1 MKLKQLL
8 EDSHYRY
15 ALHSSDT
22 EKAVQGVVTADG
34 QLHVQVTNGEI
45 LLKLTSKPLAR
56 PNAIMTNDDA
66 KKVAIKLQ
74 SILIK
79 NLNWEARLSQSL
91 SYKEPVKQVL
101 AVLNSKV
108 VNPVLIFDGSFK
120 FLAYGKRPDN
130 DWLASIQKGY
140 ISFAGQ
146 DAARLREKLSNDRNI
161 QGQVITID
169 GFENRF
175 YIRKVLLRNDDCF
188 FLIVDAQEATA
199 LHSDIKQIETVTD
212 QIAAAVGLHNFPY
225 LTQSANLEG
234 VLRDLLSRPT
244 ISHTELQN
252 RLQFDPHQLKRPL
265 AVLCIPSKDRRNR
278 IFGTILTKYVTLHY
292 DQYDVYIIENCSPV
306 IIATIK
312 QELAGYLKKHQLTA
326 GISNCFEKL
335 HYLNRYY
342 QQAIKAIKFHH
353 PGESC
358 SMYADHVAADLIAH
372 IKKDNS
378 IQTYLD
384 PGILQLQATD
394 AKLFTTL
401 QSFLEAKE
409 NKKVTA
415 ARLGI
420 HRSTLDYRLNKIRQD
435 YQLDIGADGKYLY
448 YLLTVLL
455 TQ

>member
-8 EDSHYRY
+8 KDSRYRY
-15 ALHSSDT
+15 SLHKFDT
-22 EKAVQGVVTADG
+22 EKAVQSVTATDS
-34 QLHVQVTNGEI
+34 QLRIQTMNGEVF
-45 LLKLTSKPLAR
+45 LKLTSQQSGHQ
-56 PNAIMTNDDA
+56 NAIMTNNDP

-74 SILIK
+74 NILIE
-79 NLNWEARLSQSL
+79 NLNWEASLSQAL
-91 SYKEPVKQVL
+91 SYKEPVRQVL

-108 VNPVLIFDGSFK
+108 INPVLIFDGSFK
-120 FLAYGKRPDN
+120 FLAYGKKPDD
-130 DWLASIQKGY
+130 DWRASIQKGY

-169 GFENRF
+169 GFANRF

-188 FLIVDAQEATA
+188 FLIIDAQEATA
-199 LHSDIKQIETVTD
+199 LHSDIKQIEPVTD

-225 LTQSANLEG
+225 LTRSANLEG
-234 VLRDLLSRPT
+234 VLRDLLSRPM

-292 DQYDVYIIENCSPV
+292 DQYDVYIIENYSPV

-326 GISNCFEKL
+326 GISNCFAKL
-335 HYLNRYY
+335 HHLNRYY
-342 QQAIKAIKFHH
+342 QQAVKAIRFHH
-353 PGESC
+353 QEEYF

-401 QSFLEAKE
+401 QTFLEAKE